1 MTDDLERRLQ
11 AWYQAEIGEREA
23 APATLHASLAE
34 IAVTAPAPAGR
45 FATRRGR
52 LLLAAAALVLSLLV
66 SGTIAIGSGL
76 LSLPWAVDEAPRTV
90 DALTWTPSSLDQ
102 DWPAPIRA
110 EPSGAE
116 VVVPLVDAD
125 LGQYTD
131 PVGDIGLAAP
141 PWLDIEEIRLS
152 GPTPSPTRHGII
164 WAVDVDLAADLPLP
178 VADPRERW
186 IAYGLVLDTN
196 GDGVPDVR
204 VGMDNMPAT
213 VEIGHRA
220 WRTELDT
227 GRTMSAT
234 GAPYGLVGDRYVDTY
249 FPGESRPF
257 ARGSTGDVAEFNV
270 GLRAQEPTFRF
281 YAWASLIEDGRVV
294 ATDYAPDVGWLE
306 SDPEAGP

>member
-1 MTDDLERRLQ
+1 MNDEDLERRLR
-11 AWYQAEIGEREA
+11 AWYQAGIGEREA
-23 APATLHASLAE
+23 APAPLYASLVE
-34 IAVTAPAPAGR
+34 IAETAPAPAGR
-45 FATRRGR
+45 FTARRGF
-52 LLLAAAALVLSLLV
+52 LLVAAAALVLSLLV
-66 SGTIAIGSGL
+66 GGTIAIGSGL
-76 LSLPWAVDEAPRTV
+76 LSLPWAVNELPPAV

-102 DWPAPIRA
+102 DWPVPIRA
-110 EPSGAE
+110 EPVGDA
-116 VVVPLVDAD
+116 VVTPIVQAD
-125 LGQYTD
+125 LGQHTD
-131 PVGDIGLAAP
+131 PVGDIGPTAP
-141 PWLDIEEIRLS
+141 LWRDIETVRLR
-152 GPTPSPTRHGII
+152 GGTPSNTRHGVI
-164 WAVDVDLAADLPLP
+164 WAVDVDLAGDIPLP

-234 GAPYGLVGDRYVDTY
+234 GAPYGLVGDRYVDTF
-249 FPGESRPF
+249 FPGEE
-257 ARGSTGDVAEFNV
+257 TGNVAEFNV
-270 GLRAQEPTFRF
+270 GLRPEEPTFRF

-306 SDPEAGP
+306 PAPEADR